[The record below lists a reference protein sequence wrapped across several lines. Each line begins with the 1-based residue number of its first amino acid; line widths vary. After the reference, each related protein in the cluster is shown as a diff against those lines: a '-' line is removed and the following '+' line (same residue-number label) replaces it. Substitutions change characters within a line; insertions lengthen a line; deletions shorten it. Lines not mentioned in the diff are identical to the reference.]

1 MRLYNTPCIS
11 YIGLSSQSCYTEWN
25 PMAVRS
31 SAQSR
36 NLARKQRDK
45 WKAKRIFSIRAPRN
59 PWQYKKIGETIGENE
74 EFIKGRVFQTTQQ
87 EFDGDFTKMHVKLN
101 FRIVEVVNQDAITE
115 FVGHEHQND
124 HIRRQI
130 RRYRGKVDAVVD
142 VITNDGYLIRL
153 KPLIVTEGR
162 ATSSMKKI
170 MRKKA
175 TEIITI
181 FASTCTYSNLQKA
194 ILGSEIENNMSNALS
209 PITKIRSAVIAKS
222 QLLKT
227 GVVSSEGPTLDE
239 IHAAEIKAEAELKA
253 RKEAALSSTE
263 DEGPTILE
271 AAEAMESIS
280 EKASDDNT
288 TVENNGEKDGVSSAS
303 IVSDVETDYSSMTV
317 AELKEVLKELGK
329 PVSGKKADLIARIIG
344 E

>member
-1 MRLYNTPCIS
+1 MRLR
-11 YIGLSSQSCYTEWN
+11 SQSRYTEWN

-74 EFIKGRVFQTTQQ
+74 EFVQGRIFQTTQQ

-101 FRIVEVVNQDAITE
+101 FRIVEVINQDAITE

-142 VITNDGYLIRL
+142 VVTTDGYLIRL

-162 ATSSMKKI
+162 ATSSMKKV
-170 MRKKA
+170 MRKKV

-181 FASTCTYSNLQKA
+181 FASSSTYSDLQKA
-194 ILGSEIENNMSNALS
+194 ILGSEIETKMNDALN

-222 QLLKT
+222 KLLKS

-239 IHAAEIKAEAELKA
+239 IHAAEIKAVAELKA
-253 RKEAALSSTE
+253 RKEAALSAAE
-263 DEGPTILE
+263 DETPTILE

-280 EKASDDNT
+280 EKATEDTNEEEISD
-288 TVENNGEKDGVSSAS
+288 EKDGVT
-303 IVSDVETDYSSMTV
+303 SDSNDSNEDLDYSSMTV
-317 AELKEVLKELGK
+317 AQLKDLLKEAGK
-329 PVSGKKADLIARIIG
+329 PVSGKKADLIARLNG

>member
-1 MRLYNTPCIS
+1 
-11 YIGLSSQSCYTEWN
+11 
-25 PMAVRS
+25 MAVRS

-59 PWQYKKIGETIGENE
+59 PWHYKKIGETIGENE
-74 EFIKGRVFQTTQQ
+74 QFIEGRIFQTTQQ

-115 FVGHEHQND
+115 FVGHAHQND

-130 RRYRGKVDAVVD
+130 RRYRGKVDAVID
-142 VITNDGYLIRL
+142 VVTNDGYLVRL

-162 ATSSMKKI
+162 ATSSMKKV
-170 MRKKA
+170 MRRTV
-175 TEIITI
+175 TEIITT
-181 FASTCTYSNLQKA
+181 FGSSCTYPALQKA
-194 ILGSEIENNMSNALS
+194 ILGSDIETSMVKALN
-209 PITKIRSAVIAKS
+209 PIAKVRSAVIAKS

-253 RKEAALSSTE
+253 RKEAVESGEEETSS
-263 DEGPTILE
+263 ILE

-280 EKASDDNT
+280 EKVSETSPEEISD
-288 TVENNGEKDGVSSAS
+288 EKEGITSTQEESEES
-303 IVSDVETDYSSMTV
+303 IDFESMTV
-317 AELKEVLKELGK
+317 AQLKELLKEAGK
-329 PVSGKKADLIARIIG
+329 PVSGKKSDLIERLTG

>member
-1 MRLYNTPCIS
+1 
-11 YIGLSSQSCYTEWN
+11 
-25 PMAVRS
+25 MAVRT

-45 WKAKRIFSIRAPRN
+45 WKSKRNFSIRAPRN
-59 PWQYKKIGETIGENE
+59 PWQYKKIGETIGESD
-74 EFIKGRVFQTTQQ
+74 EFVQGRIFQTTQQ

-101 FRIVEVVNQDAITE
+101 FRIVEVINQDAITE

-142 VITNDGYLIRL
+142 VVTNDGYLVRL

-162 ATSSMKKI
+162 ATTSMKKV
-170 MRKKA
+170 MRRTV
-175 TEIITI
+175 TEIITT
-181 FASTCTYSNLQKA
+181 FGSSCTYPALQKA
-194 ILGSEIENNMSNALS
+194 ILGSEIETSMTTALA

-222 QLLKT
+222 QLLKS

-239 IHAAEIKAEAELKA
+239 IHDAEVKAEAESKA
-253 RKEAALSSTE
+253 RKEAALAE
-263 DEGPTILE
+263 KEAPTILE

-280 EKASDDNT
+280 EKTTDDAKEVVSDEKEGVV
-288 TVENNGEKDGVSSAS
+288 VESEVSS
-303 IVSDVETDYSSMTV
+303 SDVDYGSMTV
-317 AELKEVLKELGK
+317 PQLKELLKAAGK
-329 PVSGKKADLIARIIG
+329 PVSGKKADLIDRLTG

>member
-1 MRLYNTPCIS
+1 
-11 YIGLSSQSCYTEWN
+11 
-25 PMAVRS
+25 MAVRT

-45 WKAKRIFSIRAPRN
+45 WKAKRFYSIRAPRN
-59 PWQYKKIGETIGENE
+59 PWQYKKIGETIGEND
-74 EFIKGRVFQTTQQ
+74 EFVAGRIFQTTQQ

-101 FRIVEVVNQDAITE
+101 FRIIEIVNQDAITE

-142 VITNDGYLIRL
+142 VVTNDGYLVRL

-162 ATSSMKKI
+162 VTSSMKKV
-170 MRKKA
+170 MRRKV
-175 TEIITI
+175 TEIITT
-181 FASTCTYSNLQKA
+181 FGSSCTYPALQKA
-194 ILGSEIENNMSNALS
+194 ILGSEIETSMNTALN
-209 PITKIRSAVIAKS
+209 PIAKIRSAVIAKS
-222 QLLKT
+222 QLLKS

-239 IHAAEIKAEAELKA
+239 IHAAEVKAEADLKA
-253 RKEAALSSTE
+253 RKEAATTE
-263 DEGPTILE
+263 DAPTILE

-280 EKASDDNT
+280 EKASDEVTEESTD
-288 TVENNGEKDGVSSAS
+288 EKEG
-303 IVSDVETDYSSMTV
+303 IVSEAGDEELDYSSMTV
-317 AELKEVLKELGK
+317 PQLKELLKEAGK
-329 PVSGKKADLIARIIG
+329 PVSGKKSELIDRLNG

>member
-1 MRLYNTPCIS
+1 
-11 YIGLSSQSCYTEWN
+11 
-25 PMAVRS
+25 MAVRT

-45 WKAKRIFSIRAPRN
+45 WKSKRFYSIRAPRN
-59 PWQYKKIGETIGENE
+59 PWQYKKIGETIGEMD
-74 EFIKGRVFQTTQQ
+74 EFVEGRIFQTTQQ

-101 FRIVEVVNQDAITE
+101 FRIVEIINQDAITE

-142 VITNDGYLIRL
+142 VVTNDGYLVRL

-162 ATSSMKKI
+162 ATSSMKKV
-170 MRKKA
+170 MRRKV
-175 TEIITI
+175 TEIITT
-181 FASTCTYSNLQKA
+181 FGSSCTYPALQKA
-194 ILGSEIENNMSNALS
+194 ILGSEIETSMNNALK

-222 QLLKT
+222 QLLQS

-239 IHAAEIKAEAELKA
+239 IHAAEVKAEAELKA
-253 RKEAALSSTE
+253 RKEAALSEE
-263 DEGPTILE
+263 DAPTILE

-280 EKASDDNT
+280 EKASEDVAEDISDEKEGIGSESSDD
-288 TVENNGEKDGVSSAS
+288 
-303 IVSDVETDYSSMTV
+303 IDYSSMTV
-317 AELKEVLKELGK
+317 PQLKELLKAAGK
-329 PVSGKKADLIARIIG
+329 PVSGKKSDLIDRLTG

>member
-1 MRLYNTPCIS
+1 
-11 YIGLSSQSCYTEWN
+11 
-25 PMAVRS
+25 MAVRN

-45 WKAKRIFSIRAPRN
+45 WKSKRFYSIRAPRN
-59 PWQYKKIGETIGENE
+59 PWQYKKIGETIGEND
-74 EFIKGRVFQTTQQ
+74 EFVEGRIFQTTQQ

-101 FRIVEVVNQDAITE
+101 FRIVEIINQDAITE

-142 VITNDGYLIRL
+142 VVTNDGYLVRL

-162 ATSSMKKI
+162 ATSSMKKV
-170 MRKKA
+170 MRRKV
-175 TEIITI
+175 TEIITT
-181 FASTCTYSNLQKA
+181 FGSSCTYPALQKA
-194 ILGSEIENNMSNALS
+194 ILGSEIETSMNDALK

-222 QLLKT
+222 QLLQS

-239 IHAAEIKAEAELKA
+239 IHAAEVKEQSELKA
-253 RKEAALSSTE
+253 RKQAALSEE
-263 DEGPTILE
+263 DAPTILE

-280 EKASDDNT
+280 EKASEDSAEEISDEKEGIT
-288 TVENNGEKDGVSSAS
+288 SESGE
-303 IVSDVETDYSSMTV
+303 ELDYSSMTV
-317 AELKEVLKELGK
+317 PQLKELLKAAGK
-329 PVSGKKADLIARIIG
+329 PVSGKKSDLIDRLTG

>member
-1 MRLYNTPCIS
+1 MRLR
-11 YIGLSSQSCYTEWN
+11 SQSRYTEWN

-74 EFIKGRVFQTTQQ
+74 EFVQGRIFQTTQQ

-101 FRIVEVVNQDAITE
+101 FRIVEVINQDAITE

-130 RRYRGKVDAVVD
+130 RRYRGKVDGVVD
-142 VITNDGYLIRL
+142 VVTTDGYLIRL

-162 ATSSMKKI
+162 ATSSMKKV
-170 MRKKA
+170 MRKKV

-181 FASTCTYSNLQKA
+181 FASSSTYSDLQKA
-194 ILGSEIENNMSNALS
+194 ILGSEIETKMNDALN

-222 QLLKT
+222 KLLKS

-239 IHAAEIKAEAELKA
+239 IHAAEIKAVAELKA
-253 RKEAALSSTE
+253 RKEAALSAAE
-263 DEGPTILE
+263 DETPTILE

-280 EKASDDNT
+280 EKATEDTNGEEISD
-288 TVENNGEKDGVSSAS
+288 EKDGVT
-303 IVSDVETDYSSMTV
+303 SDSNDSNEDLDYSSMTV
-317 AELKEVLKELGK
+317 AQLKDLLKEAGK
-329 PVSGKKADLIARIIG
+329 PVSGKKADLIARLNG

>member
-1 MRLYNTPCIS
+1 
-11 YIGLSSQSCYTEWN
+11 
-25 PMAVRS
+25 MAVRT

-45 WKAKRIFSIRAPRN
+45 WKSKRFYSIRAPRN
-59 PWQYKKIGETIGENE
+59 PWQYKKIGETIGEND
-74 EFIKGRVFQTTQQ
+74 EFVEGRIFQTTQQ

-101 FRIVEVVNQDAITE
+101 FRIIEIINQDAITE

-142 VITNDGYLIRL
+142 VVTNDGYLVRL

-162 ATSSMKKI
+162 VTSSMKKV
-170 MRKKA
+170 MRRKV
-175 TEIITI
+175 TEIITT
-181 FASTCTYSNLQKA
+181 FGSSCTYPALQKA
-194 ILGSEIENNMSNALS
+194 ILGSEIETSMNNALK
-209 PITKIRSAVIAKS
+209 PIAKIRSAVIAKS
-222 QLLKT
+222 QLLKS

-239 IHAAEIKAEAELKA
+239 IHAAEVKAEAELKA
-253 RKEAALSSTE
+253 RKEAALSE
-263 DEGPTILE
+263 EEAPTILE

-280 EKASDDNT
+280 EKASDD
-288 TVENNGEKDGVSSAS
+288 VAEEISDEKEGIAS
-303 IVSDVETDYSSMTV
+303 ESGDDVDYSSMTV
-317 AELKEVLKELGK
+317 AQLKELLKAAGK
-329 PVSGKKADLIARIIG
+329 PVSGKKSDLIDRLTG

>member
-1 MRLYNTPCIS
+1 
-11 YIGLSSQSCYTEWN
+11 
-25 PMAVRS
+25 MAVRS

-59 PWQYKKIGETIGENE
+59 PWHYKKIGETIGENE
-74 EFIKGRVFQTTQQ
+74 QFIEGRIFQTTQQ

-115 FVGHEHQND
+115 FVGHAHQND

-130 RRYRGKVDAVVD
+130 RRYRGKVDAVID
-142 VITNDGYLIRL
+142 VVTNDGYLVRL

-162 ATSSMKKI
+162 ATSSMKKV
-170 MRKKA
+170 MRRTV
-175 TEIITI
+175 TEIITT
-181 FASTCTYSNLQKA
+181 FGSSCTYPALQKA
-194 ILGSEIENNMSNALS
+194 ILGSDIETSMVKALN
-209 PITKIRSAVIAKS
+209 PIAKVRSAVIAKS

-253 RKEAALSSTE
+253 RKEAVESGEEETSS
-263 DEGPTILE
+263 ILE

-280 EKASDDNT
+280 EKVSETSPEEISD
-288 TVENNGEKDGVSSAS
+288 EKEGITSTQEESEES
-303 IVSDVETDYSSMTV
+303 IDFESMTV
-317 AELKEVLKELGK
+317 AQLKEFLKEAGK
-329 PVSGKKADLIARIIG
+329 PVSGKKSDLIERLTG

>member
-1 MRLYNTPCIS
+1 
-11 YIGLSSQSCYTEWN
+11 
-25 PMAVRS
+25 MAVRS

-74 EFIKGRVFQTTQQ
+74 EFVQGRIFQTTQQ

-101 FRIVEVVNQDAITE
+101 FRIVEVINQDAITE

-124 HIRRQI
+124 HVRRQI

-142 VITNDGYLIRL
+142 VVTTDGYLIRL

-162 ATSSMKKI
+162 ATSSMKKV
-170 MRKKA
+170 MRKKV

-181 FASTCTYSNLQKA
+181 FSSSSTYSDLQKA
-194 ILGSEIENNMSNALS
+194 ILGSEIETKMNDALN

-222 QLLKT
+222 KLLKS

-239 IHAAEIKAEAELKA
+239 IHAAEIKAVAELKA
-253 RKEAALSSTE
+253 RKEAALSAAE
-263 DEGPTILE
+263 DETPTILE

-280 EKASDDNT
+280 EKATEDTKMEEIS
-288 TVENNGEKDGVSSAS
+288 EEKDGVT
-303 IVSDVETDYSSMTV
+303 SDSNDSNDDLDYSSMTV
-317 AELKEVLKELGK
+317 AQLKDLLKEAGK
-329 PVSGKKADLIARIIG
+329 PVSGKKADLIARLNG

>member
-1 MRLYNTPCIS
+1 M
-11 YIGLSSQSCYTEWN
+11 GLSSQSCYTEWN

-45 WKAKRIFSIRAPRN
+45 WKSKRIFSIRAPRN

-74 EFIKGRVFQTTQQ
+74 EFVKGRVFQTTQQ

-101 FRIVEVVNQDAITE
+101 FRIVEVINQDAITE

-130 RRYRGKVDAVVD
+130 RRYRGKIDAVVD

-162 ATSSMKKI
+162 ATSSMKKV
-170 MRKKA
+170 MRKKV

-181 FASTCTYSNLQKA
+181 YASSCTYSSLQKA
-194 ILGSEIENNMSNALS
+194 ILGSEIETNMNQALS

-253 RKEAALSSTE
+253 RKEAALSSVD
-263 DEGPTILE
+263 DETPTILE

-280 EKASDDNT
+280 EKANDEAKDIENT
-288 TVENNGEKDGVSSAS
+288 DEKDGVTNDSNDSSEN
-303 IVSDVETDYSSMTV
+303 IDYSSMKV
-317 AELKEVLKELGK
+317 SELKEILKELGK
-329 PVSGKKADLIARIIG
+329 PVSGKKADLIARITG

>member
-1 MRLYNTPCIS
+1 
-11 YIGLSSQSCYTEWN
+11 
-25 PMAVRS
+25 MAVRT

-45 WKAKRIFSIRAPRN
+45 WKAKRFYSIRAPRN
-59 PWQYKKIGETIGENE
+59 PWQYKKIGETLGEND
-74 EFIKGRVFQTTQQ
+74 EFVAGRIFQTTQQ

-101 FRIVEVVNQDAITE
+101 FRIIEIINQDAITE

-142 VITNDGYLIRL
+142 VVTNDGYLVRL

-162 ATSSMKKI
+162 VTSSMKKV
-170 MRKKA
+170 MRRKV
-175 TEIITI
+175 TEIITT
-181 FASTCTYSNLQKA
+181 FGSSCTYPALQKA
-194 ILGSEIENNMSNALS
+194 ILGSEIETSMNTALN
-209 PITKIRSAVIAKS
+209 PIAKIRSAVIAKS
-222 QLLKT
+222 QLLKS

-239 IHAAEIKAEAELKA
+239 IHAAEVKAEADLKA
-253 RKEAALSSTE
+253 RKEAATTE
-263 DEGPTILE
+263 DAPTILE

-280 EKASDDNT
+280 EKASDEVTEESTD
-288 TVENNGEKDGVSSAS
+288 EKEG
-303 IVSDVETDYSSMTV
+303 IVSEAGEEELDYSSMTV
-317 AELKEVLKELGK
+317 PQLKELLKEAGK
-329 PVSGKKADLIARIIG
+329 PVSGKKSELIDRLNG

>member
-1 MRLYNTPCIS
+1 
-11 YIGLSSQSCYTEWN
+11 
-25 PMAVRS
+25 MAVRS

-45 WKAKRIFSIRAPRN
+45 WKSKRFYSIRAPRD
-59 PWQYKKIGETIGENE
+59 PWQYKKIGETIGESD
-74 EFIKGRVFQTTQQ
+74 EFVEGRIFQTTQQ

-101 FRIVEVVNQDAITE
+101 FRIVEIVNQDAITE

-142 VITNDGYLIRL
+142 VVTNDGYLVRL
-153 KPLIVTEGR
+153 KPLVVTEGR
-162 ATSSMKKI
+162 ATSSMKKV
-170 MRKKA
+170 MRRTV
-175 TEIITI
+175 TEIITT
-181 FASTCTYSNLQKA
+181 FGSSCTYPELQKA
-194 ILGSEIENNMSNALS
+194 ILGSEIETNMNNALK

-222 QLLKT
+222 QLLKS

-239 IHAAEIKAEAELKA
+239 THAAEVKAEAELKA
-253 RKEAALSSTE
+253 RKEATLTE
-263 DEGPTILE
+263 EEETPTILE

-280 EKASDDNT
+280 EKASDAI
-288 TVENNGEKDGVSSAS
+288 VEEISDEKEGVSGEA
-303 IVSDVETDYSSMTV
+303 VSEEIDYSSMTV
-317 AELKEVLKELGK
+317 AQLKELLKAAGK
-329 PVSGKKADLIARIIG
+329 PVSGKKSDLIDRLTG

>member
-1 MRLYNTPCIS
+1 MRLR
-11 YIGLSSQSCYTEWN
+11 SQRRYTEWN

-59 PWQYKKIGETIGENE
+59 PWHYKKIGETIGENE
-74 EFIKGRVFQTTQQ
+74 NFVQGRIFQTTQQ

-101 FRIVEVVNQDAITE
+101 FKIVEVINQDAITE

-130 RRYRGKVDAVVD
+130 RRYRGKVDSVVD
-142 VITNDGYLIRL
+142 VVTNDGYLIRL

-162 ATSSMKKI
+162 VTSSMKKV
-170 MRKKA
+170 MRKKV
-175 TEIITI
+175 TEIITV
-181 FASTCTYSNLQKA
+181 FASSCTYSDLQKA
-194 ILGSEIENNMSNALS
+194 ILGSEIESSMNKALN
-209 PITKIRSAVIAKS
+209 PIAKIRSAVIAKS

-227 GVVSSEGPTLDE
+227 GVISSEGPTLDE
-239 IHAAEIKAEAELKA
+239 IHAAEVKAEAELKA
-253 RKEAALSSTE
+253 RKEAALSE
-263 DEGPTILE
+263 DETPTILE

-280 EKASDDNT
+280 EKASDEVKDDISD
-288 TVENNGEKDGVSSAS
+288 EKDGVSSE
-303 IVSDVETDYSSMTV
+303 VVEDSSEEMDYDSMKVT
-317 AELKEVLKELGK
+317 ELKELLKEAGK
-329 PVSGKKADLIARIIG
+329 PVSGKKSDLIARLKG

>member
-1 MRLYNTPCIS
+1 
-11 YIGLSSQSCYTEWN
+11 
-25 PMAVRS
+25 MAVRT

-45 WKAKRIFSIRAPRN
+45 WKAKRFYSIRAPRN
-59 PWQYKKIGETIGENE
+59 PWQYKKIGETIGEND
-74 EFIKGRVFQTTQQ
+74 EFVAGRIFQTTQQ

-101 FRIVEVVNQDAITE
+101 FRIIEIINQDAITE

-142 VITNDGYLIRL
+142 VVTNDGYLVRL

-162 ATSSMKKI
+162 VTSSMKKV
-170 MRKKA
+170 MRRKV
-175 TEIITI
+175 TEIITT
-181 FASTCTYSNLQKA
+181 FGSSCTYPALQKA
-194 ILGSEIENNMSNALS
+194 ILGSEIETSMNTALN
-209 PITKIRSAVIAKS
+209 PIAKIRSAVIAKS
-222 QLLKT
+222 QLLKS

-239 IHAAEIKAEAELKA
+239 IHAAEVKAEADLKA
-253 RKEAALSSTE
+253 RKEAATTE
-263 DEGPTILE
+263 DAPTILE

-280 EKASDDNT
+280 EKASDEVTEESTD
-288 TVENNGEKDGVSSAS
+288 EKEG
-303 IVSDVETDYSSMTV
+303 IVSEAGDEELDYSSMTV
-317 AELKEVLKELGK
+317 PQLKELLKEAGK
-329 PVSGKKADLIARIIG
+329 PVSGKKSELIDRLNG

>member
-1 MRLYNTPCIS
+1 
-11 YIGLSSQSCYTEWN
+11 
-25 PMAVRS
+25 MAVRT

-45 WKAKRIFSIRAPRN
+45 WKAKRFYSIRAPRN
-59 PWQYKKIGETIGENE
+59 PWQYKKIGETLGEND
-74 EFIKGRVFQTTQQ
+74 EFVAGRIFQTTQQ

-101 FRIVEVVNQDAITE
+101 FRIIEVINQDAITE

-142 VITNDGYLIRL
+142 VVTNDGYLVRL

-162 ATSSMKKI
+162 VTSSMKKV
-170 MRKKA
+170 MRRKV
-175 TEIITI
+175 TEIITT
-181 FASTCTYSNLQKA
+181 FGSSCTYPALQKA
-194 ILGSEIENNMSNALS
+194 ILGSEIETSMNTALN
-209 PITKIRSAVIAKS
+209 PIAKIRSAVIAKS
-222 QLLKT
+222 QLLKS

-239 IHAAEIKAEAELKA
+239 IHAAEVKAEADLKA
-253 RKEAALSSTE
+253 RKEAATTE
-263 DEGPTILE
+263 DAPTILE

-280 EKASDDNT
+280 EKASDEVTEESTD
-288 TVENNGEKDGVSSAS
+288 EKEG
-303 IVSDVETDYSSMTV
+303 IVSEAGDEELDYSSMTV
-317 AELKEVLKELGK
+317 PQLKELLKEAGK
-329 PVSGKKADLIARIIG
+329 PVSGKKADLIDRLNG